1 MARERKF
8 LISTKTRYAGD
19 RYYFRCTLNPL
30 HTCHISDGQS
40 IATRLAKNISST
52 TSTLKRAIS
61 QFNGMCQDILE
72 GSTYTLPR
80 HLSWENVT
88 NFEELTSLEVTSHA
102 TSTTIPIDLWVKV
115 VRASEMKRRAI
126 EEQIVVRNEMQI
138 FEDSVKEEHSLIQRN
153 IVQSN
158 AHLSQFQQGCL
169 NLLYHRLLFCES

>member
-1 MARERKF
+1 M
-8 LISTKTRYAGD
+8 
-19 RYYFRCTLNPL
+19 
-30 HTCHISDGQS
+30 
-40 IATRLAKNISST
+40 
-52 TSTLKRAIS
+52 KRAIS
-61 QFNGMCQDILE
+61 RFNSMCQDILE

-115 VRASEMKRRAI
+115 VRASNMKRRAI

-138 FEDSVKEEHSLIQRN
+138 FEDSVKEEHSLIQRKIQD

-158 AHLSQFQQGCL
+158 PHLSQFQQGCL
-169 NLLYHRLLFCES
+169 NLLYHRLLFCESSLLNFLNEFGLHHNICLPKLS